1 MLMLTRILGSRG
13 LMSAAVVL
21 VLVLA
26 AGFGLTLSRSE
37 PATRSYCAEMPDSIG
52 LYTDSA
58 VTVMGVQVGKVT
70 AIEPGNGS
78 ATVHFTVRADRTLP
92 PDVGAVTVA
101 HTILADRN
109 LALIGAEPAGA
120 GWDPSRCITKT
131 LTPKSMSETFDAL
144 AKLSDQLNASGD
156 PAQRAAVGDG
166 LDALDRATSGTGQQ
180 LNALIEQLSR
190 ALASPDA
197 AIGHLGQ
204 LMDDLAALAHRARNG
219 WPELETIVP
228 RLTETFSDINTLAFP
243 PVADLVTALAGLL
256 PELNEVVMK
265 LGSPALRA
273 LNNVPG
279 LSKLIASGVGSLA
292 EIIRMTP
299 ALATGFTDAVD
310 PVSGEF
316 TIGYTPPKLAL
327 PQAQTDRICAAL
339 AAVAGQQCGTAGNGV
354 VTVPALPALLS
365 AVSAK

>member
-1 MLMLTRILGSRG
+1 MLMLSRILGSRG

-26 AGFGLTLSRSE
+26 AGFAVTMSRSE
-37 PATRSYCAEMPDSIG
+37 PVTRSYCARMPDSIG

-70 AIEPGNGS
+70 AVEPDNGA
-78 ATVHFTVRADRTLP
+78 ATVRFTVRADRKLP
-92 PDVGAVTVA
+92 VDVGAVTVS
-101 HTILADRN
+101 HTILADRT

-144 AKLSDQLNASGD
+144 ARLSDQLDASGD

-166 LDALDRATSGTGQQ
+166 LDALDRATSGTGEQ
-180 LNALIEQLSR
+180 LNALIGQLSR

-219 WPELETIVP
+219 WPDLENIVP
-228 RLTETFSDINTLAFP
+228 RLTQTFSDINTLAFP

-256 PELNEVVMK
+256 PELNEVIMK

-273 LNNVPG
+273 VNDIPG

-299 ALATGFTDAVD
+299 ALATGFSDAVD

-316 TIGYTPPKLAL
+316 TIGYAPPKLAL
-327 PQAQTDRICAAL
+327 PQTQTDQICAAL
-339 AAVAGQQCGTAGNGV
+339 RAVAGQQCGTAGNGV
-354 VTVPALPALLS
+354 VTVPALPVLLS